1 MKLNLDSIKNRERWE
16 DKGFNL
22 PKYDIKLLRA
32 ETKAKPRW
40 LHFGPGN
47 LFRMFIARVQDELLD
62 LGLTDTGVIVAET
75 FNADSLDYI
84 FRPYD
89 NLSTAVTLK
98 SDGDLD
104 LRVVGCI
111 AETLK
116 AIRKHEDWQRL
127 AEIFSQESLEYISC
141 TITEKG
147 YNLLDHKGDFTA
159 SVQSEMQD
167 PEMHTSN
174 AMGII
179 CLLLY
184 QRFLA
189 GRYPLTLLSF
199 DNVSHN
205 GSLFRDAVLAY
216 AEAWTGQGYL
226 ESEFCDY
233 LRDESKIR
241 FPWTMIDKITPGAD
255 SSVARMLKSR
265 GYEDVEGTLLKGRQL
280 APSFVNGEETEYLVI
295 EDSFVNGKPDW
306 GHGGIIFTDR
316 ITVDLAETMKVTT
329 CLNPLH
335 TALAIFGSLL
345 GVNKINQ
352 AVKDKDLL
360 NLIKGVG
367 YKEGLPV
374 VVNPGILDPQ
384 EFLDTVIEERFP
396 NPFLPDTTQ
405 RIATDTSQKIP
416 VRFGNTLKAYAVDK
430 PELLGDLNFIPA
442 VLAGWLRYLLAVDD
456 RGKKMELSPDPM
468 LADLQAALA
477 KIAFGDNSNSEETIR
492 PMLENEKIFGLNLTG
507 TGLDEKIISYFI
519 FMNEGVGQVRALLE
533 NLERA

>member
-1 MKLNLDSIKNRERWE
+1 MKLNLNSIKNREQWE
-16 DKGFNL
+16 ERGFHL
-22 PKYDIKLLRA
+22 PKYDIELLRA
-32 ETKAKPRW
+32 ETKANPRW

-62 LGLTDTGVIVAET
+62 RGLTDTGVIVVES
-75 FNADSLDYI
+75 FNADSLDHI
-84 FRPYD
+84 FRPHD

-98 SDGDLD
+98 SDGALD

-116 AIRKHEDWQRL
+116 AIQNHEDWQRL
-127 AEIFSQESLEYISC
+127 TEIFSQDSLEYISC

-147 YNLLDHKGDFTA
+147 YNLLNHNGDYTPA
-159 SVQSEMQD
+159 VQSEMQD
-167 PEMHTSN
+167 PEMYTSN

-184 QRFLA
+184 QRYLA
-189 GRYPLTLLSF
+189 GQYPLTLLSF

-205 GSLFRDAVLAY
+205 GSLFRKAVLAY

-226 ESEFCDY
+226 EPEFYEY
-233 LRDESKIR
+233 LKDEKKIR
-241 FPWTMIDKITPGAD
+241 FPWSMIDKITPGAD
-255 SSVARMLKSR
+255 SSVAQMLKDR
-265 GYEDVEGTLLKGRQL
+265 GYEDVEGALLDGKPL

-306 GHGGIIFTDR
+306 NHGGIIFTDR
-316 ITVDLAETMKVTT
+316 ETVDLAETMKVTT

-335 TALAIFGSLL
+335 TALAIYGSLL
-345 GVNKINQ
+345 GISKINQ
-352 AVKDKDLL
+352 AVQDKDLL

-374 VVNPGILDPQ
+374 VVDPGILDPQ
-384 EFLDTVIEERFP
+384 KFLDTVIEERFP

-416 VRFGNTLKAYAVDK
+416 VRFGNTLKAYAGDK
-430 PELLGDLNFIPA
+430 PELIKDLTFIPA

-456 RGKKMELSPDPM
+456 RGNQMELSPDPM
-468 LADLQAALA
+468 LASLQAALA
-477 KIAFGDNSNSEETIR
+477 EITFGDNSNSEEILR
-492 PMLENEKIFGLNLTG
+492 PILQNEKIFGLNLAG
-507 TGLDEKIISYFI
+507 IALDKKIISYFK
-519 FMNEGVGQVRALLE
+519 FMNAGTGRVRALLE
-533 NLERA
+533 NLERV